1 MSRDL
6 NKVMLIGRLAVD
18 PELRATVSGQTVVN
32 FRVATNR
39 QWNDAQGQPQSQTEF
54 TAIVAWGR
62 LADLANQ
69 YLRKGRQ
76 VYIEGRLQTRSWV
89 DKANVKH
96 WRTEVVAESLIFL
109 GAPAG
114 APTDLPVDLPVEASA
129 KVGVPVK
136 VEASTRAGA
145 GEPVPPP
152 PPPEPGTPAS
162 PKAPVSAKATADRP
176 AEVTVKEEQLE
187 EIRIEDIPF

>member
-1 MSRDL
+1 MARDL

-18 PELRATVSGQTVVN
+18 PELRATTGGQTVVN
-32 FRVATNR
+32 FRVATGR

-54 TAIVAWGR
+54 TAVVAWGR

-76 VYIEGRLQTRSWV
+76 VYVEGRLQTRSWV
-89 DKANVKH
+89 DKVNVKH
-96 WRTEVVAESLIFL
+96 WRTEVVAESIIFL

-114 APTDLPVDLPVEASA
+114 APADLPAEAFVKAGASA
-129 KVGVPVK
+129 KAA
-136 VEASTRAGA
+136 EASS
-145 GEPVPPP
+145 VPPP
-152 PPPEPGTPAS
+152 PPPMTGTPAE
-162 PKAPVSAKATADRP
+162 PKVPSVAQVTSAKP
-176 AEVTVKEEQLE
+176 EEQLE